1 MNGLTL
7 KIIAMVTM
15 LIDHITAVLIPE
27 DTLAYMIG
35 RSIGRLAFPIFC
47 FLLVEGL
54 LHTKDIRKYLLSL
67 GIFALLSEIPFDL
80 AFAQSFTPSSSQYH
94 QNVFFTLFIGLAV
107 IYILKIIDQY
117 PLNINKT
124 LGSILKVIVNILVI
138 ALGCIAADSLYTDY
152 AAMGILIIAAFYL
165 FRNNKIILIFTLF
178 LIIGLHSL
186 EILSIFSMIFI
197 WFYNGERGPKIN
209 KYIFYAFYP
218 VHIFVIYLI
227 SKLPIFN

>member
-15 LIDHITAVLIPE
+15 LIDHVTAVLIPE
-27 DTLAYMIG
+27 NTLAYMIG

-67 GIFALLSEIPFDL
+67 GIFALISEVPFDL
-80 AFAQSFTPSSSQYH
+80 AFSQSFAPSSSQYH
-94 QNVFFTLFIGLAV
+94 QNVFFTLFIGLLV
-107 IYILKIIDQY
+107 IYILKLIDEY
-117 PLNINKT
+117 PLKINQI
-124 LGSILKVIVNILVI
+124 LGSILKMLVI
-138 ALGCIAADSLYTDY
+138 ILGCLAAMMLYTDY
-152 AAMGILIIAAFYL
+152 SYLGILIIATFYL
-165 FRNNKIILIFTLF
+165 LRKNKITLSIVLF
-178 LIIGLHSL
+178 LIIGFQGL
-186 EILSIFSMIFI
+186 EAIAIFSMIFI
-197 WFYNGERGPKIN
+197 SFYNGERGPKIN

-227 SKLPIFN
+227 SRLPMF